1 MVAYQLTWGKRKSL
15 SIMVG
20 RDGAVHVKA
29 PNGLPK
35 YKIDQLVQ
43 RKAGWI
49 EKKRAEV
56 CLLEQKIPAHSFQE
70 GDHFLIF
77 GEAYRLV
84 FCNRQSKGPAEVRVD
99 QENKLLVIGTAD
111 TTPPHIQKELEGWY
125 IRQAK
130 QVFPARV
137 SLYYSQVAQMAGR
150 MGKEIGSVNRISIR
164 NQKTRWGSCS
174 SKGNLNFNWRLL
186 MAPNEVLD
194 YVVVHELCHFAYL
207 DHSKLFWQMVEGVL
221 PGFQEQKEWL
231 KANGALLDWEGGAG

>member
-84 FCNRQSKGPAEVRVD
+84 FCNRQSKGPAEVRV
-99 QENKLLVIGTAD
+99 NTS
-111 TTPPHIQKELEGWY
+111 T
-125 IRQAK
+125 
-130 QVFPARV
+130 F
-137 SLYYSQVAQMAGR
+137 
-150 MGKEIGSVNRISIR
+150 
-164 NQKTRWGSCS
+164 
-174 SKGNLNFNWRLL
+174 
-186 MAPNEVLD
+186 
-194 YVVVHELCHFAYL
+194 
-207 DHSKLFWQMVEGVL
+207 
-221 PGFQEQKEWL
+221 
-231 KANGALLDWEGGAG
+231 